1 MIYMLCAS
9 FRYLKPSR
17 VEIIFLTLVNKLDET
32 KYSRME
38 QVKFVEDNLKQ
49 KNGKK
54 EQKTPME
61 DCYF

>member
-1 MIYMLCAS
+1 MIYTLCSS

-17 VEIIFLTLVNKLDET
+17 VEIIFLTLVNKLDKT

-38 QVKFVEDNLKQ
+38 QVKFVKDNLKQ
-49 KNGKK
+49 KN

-61 DCYF
+61 ECYF

>member
-1 MIYMLCAS
+1 MIYTLCSS

-17 VEIIFLTLVNKLDET
+17 VEIIFLTLVNKLDKA

-38 QVKFVEDNLKQ
+38 QVKFVKDNLKQ
-49 KNGKK
+49 KN

>member
-1 MIYMLCAS
+1 MIYTLCSS
-9 FRYLKPSR
+9 FRYLKPSQ
-17 VEIIFLTLVNKLDET
+17 VEIIFLTLVNKLDKT

-38 QVKFVEDNLKQ
+38 QVKFVKDNLKQ
-49 KNGKK
+49 KN

>member
-1 MIYMLCAS
+1 MIYTLCSS

-17 VEIIFLTLVNKLDET
+17 VEIIFLTLVNKLDKT

-49 KNGKK
+49 KN

>member
-1 MIYMLCAS
+1 MIYTLCSS
-9 FRYLKPSR
+9 FRFLKPSR
-17 VEIIFLTLVNKLDET
+17 VEIIFLTLVNKLDKT

-38 QVKFVEDNLKQ
+38 QVKFVKDNLKQ
-49 KNGKK
+49 KN

>member
-1 MIYMLCAS
+1 MIYTLCSS

-17 VEIIFLTLVNKLDET
+17 VEIIFLTLVNKLDKT
-32 KYSRME
+32 KCSRME
-38 QVKFVEDNLKQ
+38 QVKFVKDNLKQ
-49 KNGKK
+49 KN

>member
-1 MIYMLCAS
+1 MIYTLCSS

-17 VEIIFLTLVNKLDET
+17 VEIIFLTLVNKLDKT

-38 QVKFVEDNLKQ
+38 QVKFVKDNLKQ
-49 KNGKK
+49 KN

>member
-1 MIYMLCAS
+1 MIYTLCSS

-17 VEIIFLTLVNKLDET
+17 VEIIFLTLVSKLDKT

-38 QVKFVEDNLKQ
+38 QVKFVKDNLKQ
-49 KNGKK
+49 KN

>member
-1 MIYMLCAS
+1 MIYTFCAS

-49 KNGKK
+49 KKW
-54 EQKTPME
+54 
-61 DCYF
+61 

>member
-1 MIYMLCAS
+1 MIYTLCSS
-9 FRYLKPSR
+9 FRYLKLSQ
-17 VEIIFLTLVNKLDET
+17 VEIIFLTLVNKLDKT

-38 QVKFVEDNLKQ
+38 QVKFVKDNLKQ
-49 KNGKK
+49 KN